1 MLKSQFTYFE
11 TFFLHTN
18 TCDQFQMF
26 RHRDFS
32 NFPVSGGLP
41 DSYPVAIYESGGK
54 GEKIG
59 FY

>member
-1 MLKSQFTYFE
+1 MAGTYPGFCSLKQ
-11 TFFLHTN
+11 
-18 TCDQFQMF
+18 
-26 RHRDFS
+26 
-32 NFPVSGGLP
+32 P